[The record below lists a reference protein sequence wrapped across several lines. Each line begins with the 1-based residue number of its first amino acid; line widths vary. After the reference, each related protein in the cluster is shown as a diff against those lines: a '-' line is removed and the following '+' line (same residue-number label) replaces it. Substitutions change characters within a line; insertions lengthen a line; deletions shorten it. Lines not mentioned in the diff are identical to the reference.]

1 MVKVKKTNN
10 IGRPSIGIKK
20 HIALTLPEEYWDKL
34 EVAKAMIGTEKNSEI
49 LRKIVIAALD

>member
-1 MVKVKKTNN
+1 MVKDKKIKN
-10 IGRPSIGIKK
+10 IGRPSIGVKK

-34 EVAKAMIGTEKNSEI
+34 EIAKAMVGTEKNSEI